1 MIIGRVA
8 DMKALTDDDIAAGL
22 RRLGLTEESSVVV
35 HASLR
40 SFGKVEGGAA
50 AVVSA
55 LTTVCGTVTMMAG
68 SGDLTSVPAPP
79 GLIRPQNAHRN
90 AESWEAFEAAVE
102 AATPYRLDLP
112 VSRWLGVIAEA
123 LRTSPGAVRGPH
135 PLNSFVAV
143 GEHAAELIGGER
155 LDLPHG
161 ALHRLAEIGGDVL
174 LLGVG
179 HTANTTIHVAEHR
192 LGRGRFYR
200 YARHGSGLWVELPNL
215 GGESHRFDEIEPY
228 LMPMTTETMIGP
240 CRARRIA
247 VDDVLEIAT
256 EVIRADPIA
265 LLCGDDLCRCG
276 GSAAQI
282 LGRR

>member
-1 MIIGRVA
+1 VITARVA
-8 DMKALTDDDIAAGL
+8 SVKALTDEDIAAGL

-40 SFGKVEGGAA
+40 SFGRVEGGAA

-79 GLIRPQNAHRN
+79 GLVRPHNAFGN
-90 AESWEAFEAAVE
+90 AESWEAFDEAVE

-112 VSRWLGVIAEA
+112 VSRWLGVVAEA

-135 PLNSFVAV
+135 PLNSFVAI
-143 GEHAAELIGGER
+143 GDRAAELIAGER

-179 HTANTTIHVAEHR
+179 HAANTTIHLAEHR

-215 GGESHRFDEIEPY
+215 GGASHRFDEIEPY
-228 LMPMTTETMIGP
+228 LRPMTTETMIGP

-247 VDDVLEIAT
+247 MGDVLEVAT
-256 EVIRADPIA
+256 EVIRGDPLA
-265 LLCGDDLCRCG
+265 LLCDDDLCRCAA
-276 GSAAQI
+276 SAAQI
-282 LGRR
+282 LGHQ